1 MAEVGDLGEAIWLEK
16 FGWLDFEVLGSLGRP
31 SWCTVAAVGT
41 RLGMVCGLV
50 SFLDSFGTCW

>member
-1 MAEVGDLGEAIWLEK
+1 MVGE

-41 RLGMVCGLV
+41 RLGMVCGLL